1 MKLIPENNISLNGEI
16 ELSSDKS
23 LSIRAVLFS
32 AIAHG
37 ISKIT
42 IRSPGEDSNTALKC
56 IQKLGIQILKTKD
69 SYQIFGLGGF
79 PDNKKKLF
87 TISCDN
93 SGTCLRLISP
103 LIAGSNNSVKI
114 TGDKSLSSRPVRI
127 QFLKDFLM
135 NISAKKNNFL
145 PVIIKGN
152 SNAIGTNIKTSVPS
166 AQVVSAAI
174 LAGLSSYGLTTIECP
189 NNIRDHTQRLLKFLK
204 YPIQIQ
210 NKKNKQIITIQGK
223 QYLNPL
229 KNYNVPS
236 DPSSSA
242 FIIAIAILTKGS
254 KVRIKNV
261 CINNYRIGFISIL
274 KRMGAK
280 IKFVNKRNYF
290 NEPIADIIAEY
301 SPNLKGTI
309 IQPKEVPGLIDEVLI
324 LAIVAVFCKSQSVFK
339 NLTELKFKES
349 DRLEMLYKN
358 LKLCGANIVR
368 KKDTLIF
375 NGLTDQFYSDKIP
388 TIKTNK
394 DHRVALSF
402 YAFAAATRK
411 KIIIEDFDCIKVS
424 FPNFLEVI
432 NQLKTCKHRQIVVAA
447 DGTSASGKTSILN
460 KIAKQLGS
468 KVFALDTGKIYRYIT
483 KLHLESGHKKI
494 NTKYLISKSKNITIQ
509 KLKDPKLDS
518 NKISKAVSQVAKI
531 PEIRNSV
538 LPLQRNIV
546 FNSDH
551 KIVLAG
557 GRDLTSFV
565 FNSSF
570 SDLKFFITAS
580 VNIRAK
586 RRYEE
591 LIKRGEDVKY
601 KDVLDELK
609 KRDFSDKN
617 RKYGKLTKVKD
628 SILVLNNQDGIN
640 RPVFEIIKRINLIMK
655 ERKNI

>member
-1 MKLIPENNISLNGEI
+1 MKLIPENNISLKGEV

-23 LSIRAVLFS
+23 LSIRAVLFA
-32 AIAHG
+32 AIAYG
-37 ISKIT
+37 IST
-42 IRSPGEDSNTALKC
+42 INIRNPGEDSKTALKC
-56 IQKLGIQILKTKD
+56 IQKIGVKVKRIGDK
-69 SYQIFGLGGF
+69 YHIFGLGGL
-79 PDNKKKLF
+79 PDGKKKLL

-93 SGTCLRLISP
+93 SGTCLRLITP
-103 LIAGSNNSVKI
+103 LIAGSNNFVKI
-114 TGDKSLSSRPVRI
+114 IGDASLSSRPVRI
-127 QFLKDFLM
+127 QFLKNFLM
-135 NISAKKNNFL
+135 NIYAKKNNFL
-145 PVIIKGN
+145 PVVIKGN
-152 SNAIGTNIKTSVPS
+152 PNTIGTNIKTNVPS

-204 YPIQIQ
+204 YPIQTQ
-210 NKKNKQIITIQGK
+210 NKKDKQIIKIQGK
-223 QYLNPL
+223 QYLSPL
-229 KNYNVPS
+229 NEYYVPS

-254 KVRIKNV
+254 KVKIKNV
-261 CINNYRIGFISIL
+261 CINSYRIGFISIL

-280 IKFVNKRNYF
+280 IKFVNKKNYF
-290 NEPIADIIAEY
+290 NEPVADIIAEY
-301 SPNLKGTI
+301 SPNLKGTTI
-309 IQPKEVPGLIDEVLI
+309 LPKEVPGLIDEVLI
-324 LAIVAVFCKSQSVFK
+324 LAIVAVFCKSKSVFK

-358 LKLCGANIVR
+358 LKLCGVNVIR
-368 KKDTLIF
+368 KKDALIF
-375 NGLTDQFYSDKIP
+375 NGLTDEFYSDKVP

-402 YAFAAATRK
+402 FAFAAATRK
-411 KIIIEDFDCIKVS
+411 KIIIENFDCIKVS

-432 NQLKTCKHRQIVVAA
+432 NKLKTYKHKQIIICA

-460 KIAKQLGS
+460 KVTKQLGS
-468 KVFALDTGKIYRYIT
+468 KAFALDTGKIYRYIT

-494 NTKYLISKSKNITIQ
+494 NTKYLINKSKNITIQ

-518 NKISKAVSQVAKI
+518 NKISKAVSQIAKI

-565 FNSSF
+565 FNSGF

-580 VNIRAK
+580 ANIRAK

-617 RKYGKLTKVKD
+617 RKYGKLMKVKD

-640 RPVFEIIKRINLIMK
+640 RPVFEIMKRINLIMK